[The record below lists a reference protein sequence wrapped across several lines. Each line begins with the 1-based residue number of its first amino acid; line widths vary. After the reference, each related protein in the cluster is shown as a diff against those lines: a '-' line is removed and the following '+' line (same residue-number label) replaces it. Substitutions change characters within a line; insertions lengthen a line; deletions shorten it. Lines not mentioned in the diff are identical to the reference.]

1 MKRGKATDLSNSDG
15 VIACSDQRCEQG
27 RLHTINLNTV
37 QVLQV
42 ESKRLF
48 NLFNV
53 NLKLCVKFI
62 VLKLWECFFI
72 FWCKLQN
79 SLRKE
84 YGSSLASQQLY
95 SHCQQSAINRLKP

>member
-62 VLKLWECFFI
+62 VRNNLLF
-72 FWCKLQN
+72 LGL
-79 SLRKE
+79 LRH
-84 YGSSLASQQLY
+84 AS
-95 SHCQQSAINRLKP
+95 KF

>member
-62 VLKLWECFFI
+62 VRNYGNVFLFFGVSYRI
-72 FWCKLQN
+72 V
-79 SLRKE
+79 
-84 YGSSLASQQLY
+84 
-95 SHCQQSAINRLKP
+95 

>member
-62 VLKLWECFFI
+62 YGNVFLFFGVSYRI
-72 FWCKLQN
+72 V
-79 SLRKE
+79 
-84 YGSSLASQQLY
+84 
-95 SHCQQSAINRLKP
+95 